1 MAGTW
6 VPRPPNI
13 ASGLPGKGQV
23 AGAENRP
30 PTRSRTGCPW
40 HRRAVGTAGP
50 ARASCPAASSPSWAC
65 RLLLR
70 VSPMATTAAGR
81 HAGAD
86 PALNARPRSLPSWH
100 PHWEAGAPAAPTPA
114 APPRPLPGPW
124 RAPPLPVTPTAK
136 VRLHHGAGTRA
147 GAGPPHG
154 RHPEWWLC
162 LALVPTVC
170 CRQGPR
176 VSPLT
181 AEVQSGRPR
190 FENLQRLPLS
200 LRTKAR
206 FLEGPAGHPSAL
218 RPQTWAPPPPPRAH
232 AGVCCP

>member
-1 MAGTW
+1 M
-6 VPRPPNI
+6 
-13 ASGLPGKGQV
+13 

-40 HRRAVGTAGP
+40 HRRAVGTARP

-70 VSPMATTAAGR
+70 VSPTATTAAGR

-86 PALNARPRSLPSWH
+86 PALNARPRSLPSRH
-100 PHWEAGAPAAPTPA
+100 PHWEAGAPAAPTSPA
-114 APPRPLPGPW
+114 RAVAGPTSPCHTHSQSPRQSCVADSTTEPEPEPEPA
-124 RAPPLPVTPTAK
+124 RPTA
-136 VRLHHGAGTRA
+136 ATRSGGSA
-147 GAGPPHG
+147 S
-154 RHPEWWLC
+154 
-162 LALVPTVC
+162 ALVPTVC

-206 FLEGPAGHPSAL
+206 FLEGPTGHPSAL
-218 RPQTWAPPPPPRAH
+218 RPQTWALPPGPPRAH